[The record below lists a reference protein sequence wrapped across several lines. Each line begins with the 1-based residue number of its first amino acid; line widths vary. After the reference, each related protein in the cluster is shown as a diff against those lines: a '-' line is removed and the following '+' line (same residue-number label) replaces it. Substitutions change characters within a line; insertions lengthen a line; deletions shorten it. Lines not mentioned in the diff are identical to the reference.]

1 LTGTTL
7 VVFTVTLFLVSY
19 AFIIAEKIHRTII
32 ALAGAAVM
40 VVAGV
45 LDQRQAI
52 DNIDFNTL
60 GLLVGMMIIVAI
72 TKESGVFEFLAISAV
87 KLAKGKPMAILIWLA
102 AMTAFVSAFIDSV
115 TCILLVI
122 PVTISIAQKLNI
134 SPIPIVFAEIMLC
147 NIGGAATLIGD
158 PPNIMI
164 GSAAGF
170 DFGDFVRN
178 MAPVLVVI
186 AAVTLIFLYIA
197 FRKALAKADT
207 SEFHVMDINPWDE
220 IKDRPLMI
228 KSLLV
233 LLLTIICFIFH
244 HSLHMESA
252 TIALTG
258 AALLFLLARPNP
270 EHVLRA
276 VEWPV
281 IFFFIGLFVLV
292 GGLKAVG
299 VLHALAQGA
308 INITGGEL
316 LPTGMSVLWI
326 SAIASAFVD
335 NIPFTA
341 TMIPLIQDMGA
352 LGHIV
357 HMDAIWWSFALGA
370 CLGGNGTIL
379 AASANVVA
387 VGMLEEHGY
396 KLTFLRFMK
405 LGFPL
410 MIISIAISAVYLY
423 IFYLT

>member
-19 AFIIAEKIHRTII
+19 AFIIAEKVHRTII
-32 ALAGAAVM
+32 ALVGGAVM
-40 VVAGV
+40 VIAGV
-45 LDQRQAI
+45 LDQHQALE
-52 DNIDFNTL
+52 NIDFNTL

-87 KLAKGKPMAILIWLA
+87 KFAKGRPMAILIWLS
-102 AMTAFVSAFIDSV
+102 AMTAVVSAFIDSV

-134 SPIPIVFAEIMLC
+134 SPIPLVFAEVMLC

-170 DFGDFVRN
+170 GFGDFVRN

-186 AAVTLIFLYIA
+186 AAVTLVVLYFT
-197 FRKALAKADT
+197 FRKEFAKADVK
-207 SEFHVMDINPWDE
+207 EFHVMDINPWDE
-220 IKDRPLMI
+220 IKDKSLMI
-228 KSLLV
+228 KSLCILMF
-233 LLLTIICFIFH
+233 TIICFIFH
-244 HSLHMESA
+244 EALHMESA
-252 TIALTG
+252 TIAMTG

-281 IFFFIGLFVLV
+281 IFFFVGLFVLV
-292 GGLKAVG
+292 GGLKQVG
-299 VLHALAQGA
+299 VLHVLAQGV

-316 LPTGMSVLWI
+316 LPTGMAVLWV
-326 SAIASAFVD
+326 SAIASSFVD

-341 TMIPLIQDMGA
+341 TLIPLIRDMGE

-370 CLGGNGTIL
+370 CLGGNGTIV

-387 VGMLEEHGY
+387 IGMLDEHGY
-396 KLTFLRFMK
+396 RLTFLRFMK
-405 LGFPL
+405 LGFPI
-410 MIISIAISAVYLY
+410 MIMSIAISAVYLY
-423 IFYLT
+423 LFYLT

>member
-1 LTGTTL
+1 LEGTTL
-7 VVFTVTLFLVSY
+7 VVFTVTLFLISY

-32 ALAGAAVM
+32 ALVGAAIM

-45 LDQRQAI
+45 LNQYQAI
-52 DNIDFNTL
+52 ESIDFNTL

-72 TKESGVFEFLAISAV
+72 TKESGIFEFLAVSAV
-87 KLAKGKPMAILIWLA
+87 KAAKGKPMAILIWLS
-102 AMTAFVSAFIDSV
+102 AMTAIVSAFIDSV

-122 PVTISIAQKLNI
+122 PVTISIAQKLNVN
-134 SPIPIVFAEIMLC
+134 PIPIVFSEIMLC

-170 DFGDFVRN
+170 GFGDFVRN
-178 MAPVLVVI
+178 MAPILVVI
-186 AAVTLIFLYIA
+186 AAVTLICLYFM
-197 FRKALAKADT
+197 FRKSYADCDVRET
-207 SEFHVMDINPWDE
+207 HVLEINPQDE
-220 IKDRPLMI
+220 IKDKGLVI
-228 KSLLV
+228 KSLIV
-233 LLLTIICFIFH
+233 LGITIAGFMLHKVI
-244 HSLHMESA
+244 HMESA
-252 TIALTG
+252 TIALAG

-292 GGLKAVG
+292 GGLKEVG
-299 VLHALAQGA
+299 ILHALAEQA
-308 INITGGEL
+308 IGLTGGEL
-316 LPTGMSVLWI
+316 LPTGMGLLWV
-326 SAIASAFVD
+326 SSLASAFVD

-341 TMIPLIQDMGA
+341 TLIPLIQDMGD

-357 HMDAIWWSFALGA
+357 NMDAVWWSFALGA
-370 CLGGNGTIL
+370 CLGGNGTIV

-387 VGMLEEHGY
+387 VGMLEDHGY
-396 KLTFLRFMK
+396 RLTFLRFMK

-410 MIISIAISAVYLY
+410 MVMSVAISAVYLY
-423 IFYLT
+423 FFYLT